1 MIPYSRQ
8 IIEAEEINAVIKTLK
23 SNYLTQGK
31 NLLNFENALNK
42 KFNSKFSVGFNSA
55 TSALHISCLAL
66 GIKKGDVVWTCT
78 NSFVASSNC
87 ALYCGAKVD
96 LIDID
101 LKNFN
106 INLIDLEKKLI
117 SAKKINKL
125 PKLVIPVHFA
135 GLACDMKKIYSLS
148 QKFGFR
154 ILEDASH
161 AVGAKYY
168 NNKVGNCK
176 YSDITVFSF
185 HPVKIITTAEGG
197 AALTNNVKLSEKLK
211 LFRNHGITRNK
222 KFLKNKNFPKWYYE
236 HIGLGYNYRLNE
248 IQSILG
254 IIQLSKLNR
263 WIETRQKIFSKYSE
277 QLKSL
282 PLILPRKFK
291 EFKSSNHLYVL
302 QTQDRSGIERNQLYN
317 YLRKNGVEPNVHYIP
332 IHTHPF
338 YKKLG
343 FKSKNFPNANLY
355 YKRCLSIPMYAGLK
369 NDNQEKVINL
379 IRKFY
384 R

>member
-117 SAKKINKL
+117 SAKKKNKL

-211 LFRNHGITRNK
+211 LFRNLAFTKPRFKHN
-222 KFLKNKNFPKWYYE
+222 Y
-236 HIGLGYNYRLNE
+236 LGYNFRMTGYQAAMGLAQTR
-248 IQSILG
+248 
-254 IIQLSKLNR
+254 KLNSIIKKKR
-263 WIETRQKIFSKYSE
+263 KVAHTYNKYLSDIEGLQLPVERKHYKNVYWVYALNVQPSFGINRDKLMKRLKNEGIETRTFFCSMSDQPCLKKIK
-277 QLKSL
+277 
-282 PLILPRKFK
+282 KFK
-291 EFKSSNHLYVL
+291 NIKTPIASRIWKTGLYLPSS
-302 QTQDRSGIERNQLYN
+302 
-317 YLRKNGVEPNVHYIP
+317 
-332 IHTHPF
+332 HTLTNKTIDF
-338 YKKLG
+338 ITKKL
-343 FKSKNFPNANLY
+343 KEIK
-355 YKRCLSIPMYAGLK
+355 KTI
-369 NDNQEKVINL
+369 
-379 IRKFY
+379 
-384 R
+384 

>member
-8 IIEAEEINAVIKTLK
+8 LIGTEEINAVIKTLK

-42 KFNSKFSVGFNSA
+42 KFNSKYSVGFNSA

-66 GIKKGDVVWTCT
+66 GIKKGDIVWTCT

-87 ALYCGAKVD
+87 ALYCGAKVE

-106 INLIDLEKKLI
+106 INLIDFEKKLI
-117 SAKKINKL
+117 LAKKINKL

-135 GLACDMKKIYSLS
+135 GLPCDMKKIYSLS
-148 QKFGFR
+148 KKFGFK

-161 AVGAKYY
+161 AVGAKYF
-168 NNKVGNCK
+168 NNKVGDCK

-197 AALTNNVKLSEKLK
+197 GALTNNIKLSEKLK

-222 KFLKNKNFPKWYYE
+222 KFLENKKFPKWYYE
-236 HIGLGYNYRLNE
+236 HIGLGFNYRLNE

-254 IIQLSKLNR
+254 TIQLSKLNK
-263 WIETRQKIFSKYSE
+263 WIDTRQKIFDKYSKH
-277 QLKSL
+277 LKNL
-282 PLILPRKFK
+282 PLILPEKFK
-291 EFKSSNHLYVL
+291 KFKSSNHLYVL
-302 QTQDRSGIERNQLYN
+302 QTQDKSGIERNNLYN
-317 YLRKNGVEPNVHYIP
+317 YLSKNGVEPNVHYIP

-338 YKKLG
+338 YRKLG
-343 FKSKNFPNANLY
+343 FKAKNFPNANLY

-369 NDNQEKVINL
+369 SKNQNKVINL

-384 R
+384 K